1 MRAKTGRIPVLG
13 AVCALL
19 LTTAACTGGDDEGP
33 GGSSG
38 GPPSGTSTSPGAAT
52 DTGKGGGPGGDA
64 SVPLTAPELERAALT
79 TDDLTGFQVSTGKSA
94 LAASGQPTADRS
106 PCQPLA
112 DAMGDEPDGRARHT
126 VNRGLGSIDDLG
138 LAISASLSSYSETD
152 AMKLMDG
159 LEAALA
165 ACGGGFEATLDGR
178 GASYREVKAAPL
190 TVRGGDE
197 TVGWTTVATG
207 EHGASPVHLVV
218 VRKGATVARF
228 MAFDLAGREPP
239 RVPGAVADKQLA
251 KVARV
256 LAG

>member
-1 MRAKTGRIPVLG
+1 MRAKTGRIPALG

-19 LTTAACTGGDDEGP
+19 LTTAACTSGDGEG
-33 GGSSG
+33 SG
-38 GPPSGTSTSPGAAT
+38 RSQGAPPSGTGTAPGAPT
-52 DTGKGGGPGGDA
+52 GSGKGGGPGGDA

-79 TDDLTGFQVSTGKSA
+79 TKDLTGFQVSTGKSA
-94 LAASGQPTADRS
+94 LAASGQPTADKAR
-106 PCQPLA
+106 CRPLA
-112 DAMGDEPDGRARHT
+112 DAMGNAPDGRARHT
-126 VNRGLGSIDDLG
+126 VNRGLGSLDELG

-152 AMKLMDG
+152 AKKLMDG

-228 MAFDLAGREPP
+228 MAFDLAGRKPP
-239 RVPGAVADKQLA
+239 RVPVAVADKQLA
-251 KVARV
+251 KVAQV

>member
-1 MRAKTGRIPVLG
+1 MRAKTGRIPALG

-19 LTTAACTGGDDEGP
+19 LTTAACTSGDDEGP
-33 GGSSG
+33 GRSQGA
-38 GPPSGTSTSPGAAT
+38 PPSGTSAAT
-52 DTGKGGGPGGDA
+52 DSGKGGGPGGDA

-79 TDDLTGFQVSTGKSA
+79 TKDLTGFQVSTGKSA
-94 LAASGQPTADRS
+94 LAASGQPTADKAR
-106 PCQPLA
+106 CRPLA
-112 DAMGDEPDGRARHT
+112 DAMGDAPDGRARHT
-126 VNRGLGSIDDLG
+126 VNRGLGSLDELG

-152 AMKLMDG
+152 AKKLMDG
-159 LEAALA
+159 LEAAIA

-178 GASYREVKAAPL
+178 DASYREVKAAPL

-207 EHGASPVHLVV
+207 EHGVSPVHLVV

-228 MAFDLAGREPP
+228 MAFDLAGRKPP

-251 KVARV
+251 KVAQV

>member
-1 MRAKTGRIPVLG
+1 MRAKTGRIPALG

-19 LTTAACTGGDDEGP
+19 LTTAACTSGDDEGP
-33 GGSSG
+33 RRSQGA
-38 GPPSGTSTSPGAAT
+38 PPSGTSAAT
-52 DTGKGGGPGGDA
+52 DTGKGGPGGDA
-64 SVPLTAPELERAALT
+64 PVPLTAPELERAALT
-79 TDDLTGFQVSTGKSA
+79 TKDLTGFQVSTGKSA
-94 LAASGQPTADRS
+94 LAASGQPTADKAR
-106 PCQPLA
+106 CRPLA
-112 DAMGDEPDGRARHT
+112 DAMGDAPDGRARHT
-126 VNRGLGSIDDLG
+126 VSRGLGSLDELG

-152 AMKLMDG
+152 AKKLMDG
-159 LEAALA
+159 LEAAID

-178 GASYREVKAAPL
+178 GASYRQVKAAPL

-218 VRKGATVARF
+218 VRKSATVARF
-228 MAFDLAGREPP
+228 MAFDLAGRKPP

-251 KVARV
+251 KVAQV

>member
-1 MRAKTGRIPVLG
+1 MRAKTGQITAFG

-19 LTTAACTGGDDEGP
+19 LTTAACTSGDDERP
-33 GGSSG
+33 GRSQGAT
-38 GPPSGTSTSPGAAT
+38 PSGTSTAPGAPT
-52 DTGKGGGPGGDA
+52 DTGKGGGTGGDA

-79 TDDLTGFQVSTGKSA
+79 TKDLAGFQVSTGKSA
-94 LAASGQPTADRS
+94 LAASGQPTADKA

-126 VNRGLGSIDDLG
+126 VDRGLGSLDDLG

-152 AMKLMDG
+152 AKKLMDG

-165 ACGGGFEATLDGR
+165 ACSAGFGATLDGR

-228 MAFDLAGREPP
+228 MAFDLAGRKPP

-251 KVARV
+251 KVAQV

>member
-1 MRAKTGRIPVLG
+1 MRAKTGRIPALG

-19 LTTAACTGGDDEGP
+19 LTTAACTSGDDEGP
-33 GGSSG
+33 GRSQGA
-38 GPPSGTSTSPGAAT
+38 PPSGTSAAT
-52 DTGKGGGPGGDA
+52 DSGKGGGPGGDA

-79 TDDLTGFQVSTGKSA
+79 TKDLTGFQVSTGKSA
-94 LAASGQPTADRS
+94 LAASGQPTADKAR
-106 PCQPLA
+106 CRPLA
-112 DAMGDEPDGRARHT
+112 DAMGDAPDGRARHT
-126 VNRGLGSIDDLG
+126 VNRGLGSLDELG

-152 AMKLMDG
+152 AKKLMDG
-159 LEAALA
+159 LEAAIA
-165 ACGGGFEATLDGR
+165 ACGGGLEATLDGR
-178 GASYREVKAAPL
+178 DASYREVKAAPL

-207 EHGASPVHLVV
+207 EHGVSPVHLVV

-228 MAFDLAGREPP
+228 MAFDLAGRKPP

-251 KVARV
+251 KVAQV